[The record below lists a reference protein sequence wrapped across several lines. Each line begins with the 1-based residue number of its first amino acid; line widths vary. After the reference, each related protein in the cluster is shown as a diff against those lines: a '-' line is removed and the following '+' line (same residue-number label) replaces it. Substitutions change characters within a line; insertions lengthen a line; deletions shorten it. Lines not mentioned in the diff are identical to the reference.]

1 MTTAFAIRTILE
13 IAAVLLVTLGI
24 LHEDKFII
32 FEENVARI
40 VRKKI
45 RAYKRRKAI
54 ERRRAQGNHLRVVH
68 DRRAVPAKR
77 SSVA

>member
-54 ERRRAQGNHLRVVH
+54 ERRRAQGNHLRVVP
-68 DRRAVPAKR
+68 DRRTVPAKR